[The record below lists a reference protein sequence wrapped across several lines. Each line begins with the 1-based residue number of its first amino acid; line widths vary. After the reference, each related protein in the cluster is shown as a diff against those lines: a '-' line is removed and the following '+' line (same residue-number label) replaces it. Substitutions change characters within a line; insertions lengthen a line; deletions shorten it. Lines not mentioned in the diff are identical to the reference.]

1 MKNKLIRLLCLVFA
15 LVMCVGVFAG
25 CADDS
30 DDDNKS
36 STTNNAKG
44 EDRFNGV
51 NFGNKT
57 ITIAMSNCEDH
68 ERVGASVAKY
78 MTGPDK
84 DEADTNDRIIKAV
97 ADRNTAVQNK
107 LGLTVEYTYMS
118 EGYSELPAA
127 IEQRV
132 NANDGFADAIAN
144 QVTALVRCMM
154 KGIFVDANTT
164 QRTNYFDLT
173 DDCWYD
179 AAMQALSPG
188 QSMND
193 ANGDGRADGKFYL
206 LASDY
211 FIDIIRCIDIMYVS
225 GSAFKTIYGRE
236 IDEIYDKIEYGDWT
250 YDVLTSYIQNAF
262 LDTGAKPNV
271 TDEND
276 RLGLVYPSVSD
287 SFVASV
293 AMAITHSTDI
303 EYIQNNGGNYTYNSN
318 MNSFETLIG
327 KAKAILDSK
336 GSFGSDASVDAARRV
351 FAKGNALFIM
361 GLRLYDLENELFAP
375 TLEMTPIPYP
385 KLYENNSYRSYVH
398 DNASVGAVFKQT
410 KSFDAVSAYWQLSSL
425 KSEPT
430 RIKYYEDGL
439 GLKYEQGTKT
449 KRMLDIIYNNLT
461 VDFSYTWDKY
471 VTTDMQGYT
480 DLQSLSGILQNVAS
494 GNGAFGSAWET
505 NRARKQAGLTEAI
518 AKYNSVN

>member
-25 CADDS
+25 CS
-30 DDDNKS
+30 DDTDDDKNS
-36 STTNNAKG
+36 TTTNNAKG

-51 NFGNKT
+51 NFSGKT
-57 ITIAMSNCEDH
+57 ITIAMSNCADA

-78 MTGPDK
+78 MTGPDS
-84 DEADTNDRIIKAV
+84 DEGDTNDKIIKAV
-97 ADRNTAVQNK
+97 ADRNEVVKKK
-107 LGLTVEYTYMS
+107 LGLEVEYTYMS
-118 EGYSELPAA
+118 EGWDALASA

-144 QVTALVRCMM
+144 QSSALVRCMM

-164 QRTNYFDLT
+164 SRTNYFDLT

-179 AAMQALSPG
+179 AAMQAFAPG

-193 ANGDGRADGKFYL
+193 ADNDGRADGRFYL

-211 FIDIIRCIDIMYVS
+211 FIDVIRCIDIMYVS
-225 GSAFKTIYGRE
+225 GSMFKTSFGQE
-236 IDEIYDKIEYGDWT
+236 IDVLYDMIEDGEWT
-250 YDVLTSYIQNAF
+250 YDKLNSFVDRAFSDSGTVANA
-262 LDTGAKPNV
+262 A
-271 TDEND
+271 DEND
-276 RLGLVYPSVSD
+276 RLGLVYPSVNEA
-287 SFVASV
+287 FHASV

-303 EYIQNNGGNYTYNSN
+303 QYIQNNGGNYSYNSN

-327 KAKAILDSK
+327 KAKNIIQNK
-336 GSFGSDASVDAARRV
+336 GSFGADANVDVSRRI
-351 FAKGNALFIM
+351 FAKGNTLFIM
-361 GLRLYDLENELFAP
+361 GLRLYDLENELFTP

-385 KLYENNSYRSYVH
+385 KLYETDSYRSYVH

-410 KSFDAVSAYWQLSSL
+410 KNFDAVSAYWQLSSL
-425 KSEPT
+425 KSAPT

-439 GLKYEQGTKT
+439 GLKYEQGSKT
-449 KRMLDIIYNNLT
+449 KRMLDIIYDNMT

-471 VTTDMQGYT
+471 VPSDMQGYD
-480 DLQSLSGILQNVAS
+480 DLQSLSGILQTVSA
-494 GNGAFGSAWET
+494 GKGAFGSTWET
-505 NRARKQAGLTEAI
+505 NRARKQTGLTEAI
-518 AKYNSVN
+518 AKYGGIN